1 MAPAVSEGTVVEPSS
16 QPAGAEQRSPAPASG
31 ASSVP
36 ASGQPAL
43 TPGLLGPLTG
53 LRVLVLIVAV
63 AFLAGSVGWAV
74 GQRDADPLSDT
85 DVGFLRDMGFHH
97 EQAVEL
103 SLIVLYKD
111 DVDTGLRAFAQEV
124 IIGQRFEQGLFNA
137 ILSRFGHETA
147 VFPEDEVMGWM
158 GPSMAATDMA
168 RQASEAELQAL
179 SDADAAEA
187 EALWIALISE
197 HHLGGLHMADRAARH
212 GSDPTTVNLARRIV
226 AVQRSEVIDLDRYRR
241 NNDLPIPDGYADP
254 MQDQRLDP
262 LSIGEG

>member
-1 MAPAVSEGTVVEPSS
+1 VVETSTPLPAAEDPPSGGAAESGPQPSS
-16 QPAGAEQRSPAPASG
+16 
-31 ASSVP
+31 
-36 ASGQPAL
+36 
-43 TPGLLGPLTG
+43 PGPLGPLTG
-53 LRVLVLIVAV
+53 LRILVLVVAV
-63 AFLAGSVGWAV
+63 AFLAGAVGWAV
-74 GQRDADPLSDT
+74 GQRDSDPLSDT

-111 DVDTGLRAFAQEV
+111 DVDPGLQAFAQEV

-158 GPSMAATDMA
+158 GPPMAATDMA
-168 RQASEAELQAL
+168 GFASEAELQAL
-179 SDADAAEA
+179 ADADGAQA

-197 HHLGGLHMADRAARH
+197 HHLGGLHMADHAARH
-212 GSDPTTVNLARRIV
+212 GSDAATVNLARRIV

-241 NNDLPIPDGYADP
+241 NNGLPIPDGYPDP
-254 MQDQRLDP
+254 LEDQRLDP
-262 LSIGEG
+262 LSISED